1 VIALRLSL
9 LPASPSRDQVCLHP
23 SCFPRQHGSS
33 VQSRKPPARW
43 STAMRATYVAL
54 LQGPSL
60 RSRLCCPGPSSLN
73 RPHPPLSR
81 AHRNFAAQ
89 RFICGAFAVRER
101 LSNPREVPGFRC
113 TFLPGMPSPETPRSS
128 TSSVPDSD
136 ADIGLRQAW
145 TGSAL
150 PISLQSVS
158 RGVNVF
164 GASTVRTFV
173 TACQF
178 ARPPCTDPTGF
189 PAVGDF
195 YYQASNGSVALP
207 VAGYNYNSDWT
218 PLLVGFAPTGMAA
231 SLAAPK
237 LSFILGTQPITPS
250 RAGGLKGNRQRRL

>member
-1 VIALRLSL
+1 MRCLRC
-9 LPASPSRDQVCLHP
+9 A
-23 SCFPRQHGSS
+23 
-33 VQSRKPPARW
+33 
-43 STAMRATYVAL
+43 
-54 LQGPSL
+54 
-60 RSRLCCPGPSSLN
+60 
-73 RPHPPLSR
+73 
-81 AHRNFAAQ
+81 
-89 RFICGAFAVRER
+89 GAPKQ
-101 LSNPREVPGFRC
+101 PREVPGFRC
-113 TFLPGMPSPETPRSS
+113 SFLPGMPSPETPRSS

-195 YYQASNGSVALP
+195 YYHASNGSVALP

-237 LSFILGTQPITPS
+237 LSFILGTQQKPLRLHAGAFCLTVPAKWYRLDPNQKSFPS
-250 RAGGLKGNRQRRL
+250 RKPRR

>member
-1 VIALRLSL
+1 
-9 LPASPSRDQVCLHP
+9 
-23 SCFPRQHGSS
+23 
-33 VQSRKPPARW
+33 
-43 STAMRATYVAL
+43 
-54 LQGPSL
+54 
-60 RSRLCCPGPSSLN
+60 
-73 RPHPPLSR
+73 
-81 AHRNFAAQ
+81 
-89 RFICGAFAVRER
+89 
-101 LSNPREVPGFRC
+101 
-113 TFLPGMPSPETPRSS
+113 MPSPETPRSS

-237 LSFILGTQPITPS
+237 LSFILGAPREGGPCGPPLPGSFQEPRPAERPRSPGSSDRPPRSGRRPGRTRNPATRDGWSRLHPVAGAS
-250 RAGGLKGNRQRRL
+250 SHARAGRGCRPSPRSRHF

>member
-1 VIALRLSL
+1 
-9 LPASPSRDQVCLHP
+9 
-23 SCFPRQHGSS
+23 
-33 VQSRKPPARW
+33 
-43 STAMRATYVAL
+43 MRATCVAL

-73 RPHPPLSR
+73 RPHPPLSQ

-101 LSNPREVPGFRC
+101 LGDPREVPGFRC

-136 ADIGLRQAW
+136 VDIGLRQAW

-158 RGVNVF
+158 RRVNVF

-178 ARPPCTDPTGF
+178 ARPPARIRPVSQPSGTFTTRLATGRSPF
-189 PAVGDF
+189 
-195 YYQASNGSVALP
+195 
-207 VAGYNYNSDWT
+207 
-218 PLLVGFAPTGMAA
+218 PLLVITTTATGLLCWWGLAPTGMAA
-231 SLAAPK
+231 SLAAPEP
-237 LSFILGTQPITPS
+237 LSSQTSDWIETLPFSLHS
-250 RAGGLKGNRQRRL
+250 CR